1 MQKRLKMERLESREL
16 LAADLII
23 TEFMAS
29 NGNSLED
36 GNGAASD
43 WIEIYNAGDQSADLV
58 GYSLTDNADDLNKW
72 VFPTSTVLAPG
83 HYLVVFA
90 SGNNTPDSAGN
101 LHTNFSLSAGG
112 EYLALVDPL
121 DNVLSEYGP
130 GGTDYP
136 QQFSDISYGLG
147 FNLNTQ
153 TVVTPAS
160 SVTYLRPTNSSV
172 DATWMQPS
180 FNDAT
185 WSTGVASLGYETF
198 GNDFAGLI
206 STAIPSGTSTAYV
219 RIPFNI
225 SELGTMLGK
234 LQMKYDDGFVAY
246 LNGQVIASA
255 NAPGTL
261 AWNSIATSDH
271 PDGLAVNFVDFPVS
285 EYSNLL
291 VQGENI
297 LAIHMLNRFSSSSDM
312 LASIQLTTTTG
323 GSTSVGPLQAP
334 TPGAPNSNLRASDVV
349 FSHVGGAYLNPF
361 SLVLSTSDPTE
372 QIRYTT
378 NGTVPTASS
387 PLYTGPIS
395 VSTNVQI
402 RARAFGPQGQV
413 GTPHTETFTRTT
425 STTAAFTSDLPI
437 IVLENFGAGTPGT
450 LDFEDAVMSLYE
462 IDESTGRASLAN
474 GADLSTLIGQH
485 RRGRSTANNPKTNL
499 RIEIRDEAGEDKA
512 VELLGMPSE
521 SDWVLYAPYSFD
533 RAMIR
538 DTTFFE
544 LSRQMGN
551 WAPRTRFVEVYANYD
566 GDTLHEDDYMGVYVL
581 MENIKRDSNR
591 VDIAELTPTQNTA
604 PDITGGYIFALDGI
618 DGETPAGSA
627 WKTER
632 NIPTL
637 GDSWLVFDDPDY
649 QVLTEAQ
656 IQYLRNYVQDFE
668 DALYGPNSTD
678 PLLGYQAYFDVDAS
692 IDHHMIRLLSKEPDS
707 LRLSTYL
714 TKDRDGKMAFGPL
727 WDFDRSAGGE
737 DGRSAS
743 PEGWT
748 LPDVNFFESDW
759 WGPLFD
765 DPNFAQRW
773 VDRWQ
778 ELRQGVLS
786 DASLEA
792 TMDGMS
798 SQLTEAQVRNF
809 ARWSNVAPNGG
820 AYADPGTTGWDAE
833 VSHFKNWMLIRANWI
848 DEQLVLMPSLSP
860 PPGSTTLGQQIVLS
874 AAPGSIIY
882 YTLDGSDPRESGGG
896 ISPNAIQYTGP
907 ITTTGTTLINARAF
921 GSAGSSVV
929 SNSSFPNNEEPFRA
943 VDQNPNTKYL
953 NFAGANSGIIITP
966 NFGSSTVRSFQLTT
980 ANDAE
985 GRDPSSWVLYGTND
999 AITSANNST
1008 GLAENWVEIDS
1019 GTVSLPSARFTDGPV
1034 VTVDNATAYTSYKLV
1049 FPTVKNANNM
1059 QVADIKFFQSTNGT
1073 GTQIL
1078 AAGDAALAVH
1088 TQLSNP
1094 VAAMTEWSALVTGLY
1109 SVEVPADA
1117 SNFRIS
1123 ELHFHPADPS
1133 PSELAARPDLVA
1145 DDYEFIEFINI
1156 GTEAISLNGVSFG
1169 TGIVFDFT
1177 TSSVTTVQPG
1187 ETVLVVKNIDA
1198 FTLRYGTGFNIAGSY
1213 TSGNLSNSGEALS
1226 LFDSLGNPIHEFTYD
1241 DAAPWPTTADGD
1253 GPSME
1258 VIDLLGNY
1266 ADGNNW
1272 RASAVAG
1279 GTPGVHITLAGDYDF
1294 SGTVDAGDYA
1304 VWKSTYGSTTQ
1315 LAADGNGNGRVD
1327 LGDYTI
1333 WRDNLGATFTPPPV
1347 VAPIVSPVVVANET
1361 ADQPIAVVAPMSD
1374 EVTAVADPAPS
1385 AFSTPSYPLDGSS
1398 TGSKHTTSTTAS
1410 TSSAGSSSNSANELL
1425 LLDLAFSRLDDA
1437 EGITVDFAVLESD
1450 ADDQIGD
1457 FEMLSDELLSTL

>member
-29 NGNSLED
+29 NGGSLED

-43 WIEIYNAGDQSADLV
+43 WIEIYNAGDEPATLA
-58 GYSLTDNADDLNKW
+58 GYRLTDDAEDLNKW
-72 VFPTSTVLAPG
+72 VFSTPTVVAPG
-83 HYLVVFA
+83 QYLVVFA

-101 LHTNFSLSAGG
+101 LHTNFSLSASG

-121 DNVLSEYGP
+121 GIVLSEYGP
-130 GGTDYP
+130 GGTEYP
-136 QQFSDISYGLG
+136 QQVSDISYGLG
-147 FNLNTQ
+147 FNLATQ
-153 TVVTPAS
+153 TAVSPTS
-160 SVTYLRPTNSSV
+160 SVRYLRPVNSSV
-172 DATWMQPS
+172 DATWMQPG
-180 FNDAT
+180 FNHAA
-185 WSTGVASLGYETF
+185 WSNGFASLGYESS
-198 GNDFAGLI
+198 GNDFNSRGLL
-206 STAIPSGTSTAYV
+206 STLLPSGTTTAYV
-219 RIPFNI
+219 RIPFNV

-246 LNGQVIASA
+246 LNGQMIASA

-261 AWNSIATSDH
+261 GWSSLATADH
-271 PDGLAVNFVDFPVS
+271 PDGLAVNFVDFEVS
-285 EYSNLL
+285 QYSHLL
-291 VQGENI
+291 VQGQNI
-297 LAIHMLNRFSSSSDM
+297 LAIQMLNTSSGSSDL
-312 LASIQLTTTTG
+312 LASVQLTTTTG
-323 GSTSVGPLQAP
+323 GPTSIGTLQVA
-334 TPGAPNSNLRASDVV
+334 TPGAPNTNLRAADVD
-349 FSHVGGAYLNPF
+349 FSRAGGIFVSNF
-361 SLVLSTSDPTE
+361 SLTLSTADPTA
-372 QIRYTT
+372 QIRYTLDRT
-378 NGTVPTASS
+378 EPTASS

-395 VSTNVQI
+395 ITGTTQV
-402 RARAFGPQGQV
+402 RARAFGTQGQV
-413 GTPHTETFTRTT
+413 GTPHTETFTRT
-425 STTAAFTSDLPI
+425 SAATAAFTSDLPI
-437 IVLENFGAGTPGT
+437 IVLENFNGGTPGT
-450 LDFEDAVMSLYE
+450 VTFENAVMSLYDL
-462 IDESTGRASLAN
+462 DENTGRASLAN
-474 GADLSTLIGQH
+474 DADLSTLIGQH
-485 RRGRSTANNPKTNL
+485 RRGRSTAGNPKTNL

-521 SDWVLYAPYSFD
+521 SDWVLYAPYDFD

-538 DTTFFE
+538 DATFHE
-544 LSRQMGN
+544 LSRAMGN
-551 WAPRTRFVEVYANYD
+551 WSPRIRFVEVYANFSNSSRFQGLDYA
-566 GDTLHEDDYMGVYVL
+566 EDYMGVYVL

-591 VDIAELTPTQNTA
+591 VDMAELTPSQNTE
-604 PDITGGYIFALDGI
+604 PDITGGYIFSIDGI
-618 DGETPAGSA
+618 DGETPAGSY
-627 WKTER
+627 WKTDR
-632 NIPTL
+632 NSPTFP
-637 GDSWLVFDDPDY
+637 GSWLVNEDPDY
-649 QVLTEAQ
+649 PVMTEAQ
-656 IQYLRNYVQDFE
+656 VAYLRNYVQDFE
-668 DALYGPNSTD
+668 DALYGPNSKD

-692 IDHHMIRLLSKEPDS
+692 IDHHLIRILSKEPDS

-714 TKDRDGKMAFGPL
+714 TKDRDGKIAYGPL
-727 WDFDRSAGGE
+727 WDFDRSSGGE
-737 DGRSAS
+737 DGRSAN
-743 PEGWT
+743 PQGWT

-765 DPNFAQRW
+765 DPNFAQKW
-773 VDRWQ
+773 TDRWQ

-786 DASLEA
+786 NANLEA
-792 TMDGMS
+792 TMAGLS
-798 SQLTEAQVRNF
+798 SQLVEAQARNF
-809 ARWSNVAPNGG
+809 SRWSNVAPNGG
-820 AYADPGTTGWDAE
+820 AYADPGDVGWSAE
-833 VSHFKNWMLIRANWI
+833 VSHFKNWLLIRANWM
-848 DEQLVLMPSLSP
+848 DSQMVGKPNLSP
-860 PPGSTTLGQQIVLS
+860 PPGNSAPQQVQLT
-874 AAPGSIIY
+874 AAAGVSIY
-882 YTLDGSDPRESGGG
+882 YTLDGSDPRADGGG
-896 ISPNAIQYTGP
+896 ISPNAIRYTGP
-907 ITTTGTTLINARAF
+907 IATNGTTQINARAF
-921 GSAGSSVV
+921 RATSSQV
-929 SNSSFPNNEEPFRA
+929 
-943 VDQNPNTKYL
+943 
-953 NFAGANSGIIITP
+953 
-966 NFGSSTVRSFQLTT
+966 
-980 ANDAE
+980 
-985 GRDPSSWVLYGTND
+985 
-999 AITSANNST
+999 
-1008 GLAENWVEIDS
+1008 
-1019 GTVSLPSARFTDGPV
+1019 PV
-1034 VTVDNATAYTSYKLV
+1034 
-1049 FPTVKNANNM
+1049 P
-1059 QVADIKFFQSTNGT
+1059 
-1073 GTQIL
+1073 
-1078 AAGDAALAVH
+1078 
-1088 TQLSNP
+1088 P
-1094 VAAMTEWSALVTGLY
+1094 WSALVTGLY

-1410 TSSAGSSSNSANELL
+1410 TSSAGSSSNSANELM

-1437 EGITVDFAVLESD
+1437 EGFTVDFAVLESD

-1457 FEMLSDELLSTL
+1457 FEMLSDELLSTF